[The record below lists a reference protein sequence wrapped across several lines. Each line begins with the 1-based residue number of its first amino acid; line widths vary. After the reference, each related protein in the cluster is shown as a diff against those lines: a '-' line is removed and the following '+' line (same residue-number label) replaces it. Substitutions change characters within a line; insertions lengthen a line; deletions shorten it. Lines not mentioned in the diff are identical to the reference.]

1 MTGQWIVKRIEMDRT
16 TDGPL
21 KPYTRFR
28 IVQRTGEYGTG
39 GKFVD
44 TEPRKV
50 LEEGLLL
57 AEAKSRVKYWRE
69 ISQSSVDNHFF
80 WGQL

>member
-1 MTGQWIVKRIEMDRT
+1 MQQYIVKRIEMDRT

-39 GKFVD
+39 GKFVE
-44 TEPRKV
+44 TAPPKV
-50 LEEGLLL
+50 LEDGLLL
-57 AEAKSRVKYWRE
+57 ADAKARVHYWRNKDE
-69 ISQSSVDNHFF
+69 ASDLYF
-80 WGQL
+80 WGQM